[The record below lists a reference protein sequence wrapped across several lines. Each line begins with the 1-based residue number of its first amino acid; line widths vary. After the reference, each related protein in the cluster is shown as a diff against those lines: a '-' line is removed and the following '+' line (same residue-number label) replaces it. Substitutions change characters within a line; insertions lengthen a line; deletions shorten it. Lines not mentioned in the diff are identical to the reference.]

1 MDASITSYTSRE
13 RTRNCVDHHGTEA
26 RQQFSQEKEFL
37 SLYTVTPFHKT
48 HATNTQQRQHMLPTH
63 QRDSAPHG
71 HTTERELTPRTHQRE
86 SSPHG
91 HTTERAHPTDTPQR
105 ECTPNAPQRELTPR
119 THHRE
124 SAPHER
130 TTERAHPTNA
140 PQGRAEKAV
149 CCIFQALSG
158 RGGLGMPS
166 RLTSVIN

>member
-63 QRDSAPHG
+63 QRDSTPHG

-105 ECTPNAPQRELTPR
+105 ECTPNAPQ
-119 THHRE
+119 
-124 SAPHER
+124 
-130 TTERAHPTNA
+130 
-140 PQGRAEKAV
+140 GRAEKAV